1 MSITASAIAIA
12 ILLAALLLVRRT
24 QKSISERPAP
34 KRETQPSVRKAE
46 KTKFHAVSIRFGN
59 NACTAAKEIQGERF
73 LASEA
78 PQMPLPDCDMTDCQ
92 CRFVHY
98 KDRRTKDDRRNP
110 YSGTMG
116 ITTGNLKQEQRTGK
130 DRRESSRD
138 D

>member
-1 MSITASAIAIA
+1 MSITASAIAIV

-34 KRETQPSVRKAE
+34 KREAQPSVRE
-46 KTKFHAVSIRFGN
+46 TQSTKFHAVSIRLGR
-59 NACTAAKEIQGERF
+59 NACTTAKEIQGERF

-78 PQMPLPDCDMTDCQ
+78 PQMPLPGCDVSDCQ

-98 KDRRTKDDRRNP
+98 KDRRATDDRRNP

-116 ITTGNLKQEQRTGK
+116 ITTGNLKQEQRTGQ